1 MPSHVSAVRYLCTA
15 ASSLSRH
22 LRTLRHIKVESTVKR
37 SHSTW
42 DLLQER
48 SAGNR
53 RDPRWRRAA
62 EERTPPSKSAERLNG
77 RALKTTYTVA
87 HKSAFRIPKE
97 ISRSTVSFLLCVCV
111 FTVERLWGRFA
122 RLRCVEQKSRRQEIF
137 CDTVLQ
143 GGLFTLCSAALAHG
157 QRQRLGLY
165 NTQTDLLES
174 ILDHN

>member
-37 SHSTW
+37 SHSTR

-48 SAGNR
+48 SAGES
-53 RDPRWRRAA
+53 PRPEVETGGGGGAHTTA
-62 EERTPPSKSAERLNG
+62 KSAERLNG
-77 RALKTTYTVA
+77 RALKTTYTAA

-111 FTVERLWGRFA
+111 CSQSSDSKDALRGYDVLSRNRDARKFFA
-122 RLRCVEQKSRRQEIF
+122 I
-137 CDTVLQ
+137 
-143 GGLFTLCSAALAHG
+143 LFFREVCLLCAAPP
-157 QRQRLGLY
+157 
-165 NTQTDLLES
+165 
-174 ILDHN
+174 